1 MKYNGPFDDANK
13 FVDKFSAS
21 LIFDSA
27 VKELMKRDAEIEALV
42 KAMDGEEQEQLRDI
56 AHAVL
61 EEQKEVAHLWEK
73 VTLICYG
80 NA

>member
-1 MKYNGPFDDANK
+1 MKYNGPFGDANK
-13 FVDKFSAS
+13 FVDEFAAS

-56 AHAVL
+56 ANAVL
-61 EEQKEVAHLWEK
+61 EEQKEVAHLS
-73 VTLICYG
+73 
-80 NA
+80 